1 MKNILAENMLRFG
14 VKNLKESD
22 VKKIAR
28 LQEETVIQPFAAINA
43 KSWKLKDAASE
54 LAINTAA
61 SYFVRVDPKAAAA
74 GVYGPWAQEYNSQA
88 SVAKKMHPNA
98 ALIAKDIAQALA
110 VIMMA
115 QGIYDPMRYKDFALT
130 VKNSYAVSKAI
141 KSKIGDYSTPAE
153 TIGNPE
159 PDLALSPNANQFG
172 EATTQ
177 QQWEA
182 TLAIIAPAITAVI
195 QKYVLPAEQA
205 PAPTT
210 TPGKTTPAPVPG
222 TRP

>member
-1 MKNILAENMLRFG
+1 MKNTLAENMLRFG

-28 LQEETVIQPFAAINA
+28 LQEQTGIQPFAAINA

-61 SYFVRVDPKAAAA
+61 SYFVRVDPKSAAA
-74 GVYGPWAQEYNSQA
+74 GVYGPWAQEFNRQA

-110 VIMMA
+110 TIMMA
-115 QGIYDPMRYKDFALT
+115 QGIYDPMRYKDFAY
-130 VKNSYAVSKAI
+130 VVDASQRISKAI
-141 KSKIGDYSTPAE
+141 KAKIGDYSVPIQ

-159 PDLALSPNANQFG
+159 PDLALSPNSNTFG

-195 QKYVLPAEQA
+195 QKYVLPAEQS
-205 PAPTT
+205 PAPQAAK
-210 TPGKTTPAPVPG
+210 PGTPAVPAKKI
-222 TRP
+222 